1 MKFNF
6 KLERLKDLKE
16 NFQDL
21 ARIELGRKIQEKIKV
36 EEEIKVMNSKI
47 EIISRKFKSE
57 IHDSIPIAKLTSL
70 IEYRKSLNEK
80 LDNLHL
86 ELKKREIEEEIAR
99 NDYIEAKKEKDVLE
113 KLKDKRYEEYKI
125 EEKRL
130 DIKELDELARN
141 AYHYNGGTKNGQN

>member
-16 NFQDL
+16 NFQDF
-21 ARIELGRKIQEKIKV
+21 ARIELGKKIQERIKV

-47 EIISRKFKSE
+47 EIISRNFKSE

-70 IEYRKSLNEK
+70 IEYRESLNEK
-80 LDNLHL
+80 LDNLYL

-125 EEKRL
+125 QEKRL
-130 DIKELDELARN
+130 DIKELDEVARN
-141 AYHYNGGTKNGQN
+141 AYHFNGGKKNGQN

>member
-1 MKFNF
+1 MKFDF

-21 ARIELGRKIQEKIKV
+21 ARIELGKKIQERIKV

-80 LDNLHL
+80 LDNLYL

-125 EEKRL
+125 QEKRL
-130 DIKELDELARN
+130 DIKELDEVARN
-141 AYHYNGGTKNGQN
+141 AYHFNGGKKNGQN

>member
-1 MKFNF
+1 MKFDF

-21 ARIELGRKIQEKIKV
+21 ARIELGKKIQERIKV
-36 EEEIKVMNSKI
+36 EEEIKLMNSEI
-47 EIISRKFKSE
+47 EISSRNFKSE

-70 IEYRKSLNEK
+70 IEYRESLNEK
-80 LDNLHL
+80 IDNLYL

-125 EEKRL
+125 QEKRL
-130 DIKELDELARN
+130 DIKELDEVARN
-141 AYHYNGGTKNGQN
+141 AYHFNGGKKNGQN

>member
-1 MKFNF
+1 MKFDF

-21 ARIELGRKIQEKIKV
+21 ARIELGKKIQERIKV
-36 EEEIKVMNSKI
+36 EEEIKLMNSEI
-47 EIISRKFKSE
+47 EISSRNFKSE

-70 IEYRKSLNEK
+70 IEYRESLNEK
-80 LDNLHL
+80 LDNLYL

-125 EEKRL
+125 QEKRL
-130 DIKELDELARN
+130 DIKELDEVARN
-141 AYHYNGGTKNGQN
+141 AYHFNGGKKNGQN

>member
-1 MKFNF
+1 MKFDF

-21 ARIELGRKIQEKIKV
+21 ARIELGKKIQERIKV
-36 EEEIKVMNSKI
+36 EEEIKVMNSEI

-80 LDNLHL
+80 LDNLYL

-125 EEKRL
+125 QEKRL
-130 DIKELDELARN
+130 DIKELDEVARN
-141 AYHYNGGTKNGQN
+141 AYHFNGGKKNGQN

>member
-21 ARIELGRKIQEKIKV
+21 ARIELGKKIQERIKV

-113 KLKDKRYEEYKI
+113 KLKEKRYEEYKI

-130 DIKELDELARN
+130 DIKELDEVARN
-141 AYHYNGGTKNGQN
+141 AYHFNGGKKNGQN